1 MQTRTRSAPLTPGL
15 AVAAEP
21 LADPRAGSGA
31 GARWQPLRQL
41 LAGWQAWL
49 GIGILTGVVLIAL
62 FAPVLAPYDPEAIDI
77 LNRLKPPSLSS
88 GHLLGTDDVGRD
100 LLSRLLFGARISLL
114 VGVSTIVL
122 GGLVGAALG
131 ILAGYHTGRFDSVV
145 MRIVDIQL
153 AFPSLLLAIAILAV
167 LGSSV
172 VNVIVVLS
180 IASWATFC
188 RVARAQ
194 TLTIRHAEFVQAARA
209 IGARHLH
216 LRLNQRRARSRYGH
230 AWQHGAGVVSH
241 GSIDTAAEFL
251 CESGCCY
258 RKQHRAQAKHGQPVQ
273 PHFDRSSNKL
283 RFENN
288 NRKRGLRLRQAYGG
302 TSRAHVA
309 PQDGKPTA
317 GTRSR
322 K

>member
-21 LADPRAGSGA
+21 LTAPRAGPTA
-31 GARWQPLRQL
+31 GARWQTLRQL

-62 FAPVLAPYDPEAIDI
+62 LAPVLAPYDPEAIDI
-77 LNRLKPPSLSS
+77 LNRLQPPSLSS

-209 IGARHLH
+209 IGAPSATILWRHVLPNTLGSLFVVASFGLAANILSEASLSFLGVGVPPTVPTWGGMLGAGRDY
-216 LRLNQRRARSRYGH
+216 LRL
-230 AWQHGAGVVSH
+230 AWWVSTFPGIALMLTVFGVNIL
-241 GSIDTAAEFL
+241 GDRIRDFL
-251 CESGCCY
+251 DP
-258 RKQHRAQAKHGQPVQ
+258 R
-273 PHFDRSSNKL
+273 
-283 RFENN
+283 
-288 NRKRGLRLRQAYGG
+288 
-302 TSRAHVA
+302 
-309 PQDGKPTA
+309 
-317 GTRSR
+317 TREV
-322 K
+322 

>member
-209 IGARHLH
+209 IGAPSATILWRHVLPNTLGSLFVVASFGLAANILSEASLSFLGVGVPPTVPTWGGMLGAGRDY
-216 LRLNQRRARSRYGH
+216 LRL
-230 AWQHGAGVVSH
+230 AWWVSTFPGIALMLTVFGVNIL
-241 GSIDTAAEFL
+241 GDRIRDFL
-251 CESGCCY
+251 DP
-258 RKQHRAQAKHGQPVQ
+258 R
-273 PHFDRSSNKL
+273 
-283 RFENN
+283 
-288 NRKRGLRLRQAYGG
+288 
-302 TSRAHVA
+302 
-309 PQDGKPTA
+309 
-317 GTRSR
+317 TREV
-322 K
+322 